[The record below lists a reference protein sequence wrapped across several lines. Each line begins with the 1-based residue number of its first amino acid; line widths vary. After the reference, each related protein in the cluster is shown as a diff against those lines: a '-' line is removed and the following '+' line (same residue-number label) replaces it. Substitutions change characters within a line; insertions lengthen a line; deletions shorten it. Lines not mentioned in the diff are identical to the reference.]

1 MADEDLHV
9 TPFGLFVY
17 HTLTSFRRSEGVQTF
32 TTVTPTARQRWLSEA
47 DSRETY
53 VHDEKSIAFPNHI

>member
-17 HTLTSFRRSEGVQTF
+17 HTLTSFSRLEGVHTF

-47 DSRETY
+47 NSREKY
-53 VHDEKSIAFPNHI
+53 VHYQTSIEF